1 MFVDISLLFIICWQ
15 FELMNETWEMNPAI
29 LMQTLQTA
37 LKNSAADKFQK
48 TAKKHVRDKEL
59 LLQLKSVK
67 KNSTR

>member
-1 MFVDISLLFIICWQ
+1 MA
-15 FELMNETWEMNPAI
+15 ETWEMNPEI

-48 TAKKHVRDKEL
+48 TTKKHVTDNNL

>member
-1 MFVDISLLFIICWQ
+1 MKP
-15 FELMNETWEMNPAI
+15 EI

-37 LKNSAADKFQK
+37 LKNTAADKFQK
-48 TAKKHVRDKEL
+48 TTKKRITDKEL

>member
-1 MFVDISLLFIICWQ
+1 MT
-15 FELMNETWEMNPAI
+15 ETWEINPEI

-37 LKNSAADKFQK
+37 LKNTTADKFQK
-48 TAKKHVRDKEL
+48 TTKKHVTDKEL

>member
-1 MFVDISLLFIICWQ
+1 
-15 FELMNETWEMNPAI
+15 MNPEI
-29 LMQTLQTA
+29 LMQTMQTA

-48 TAKKHVRDKEL
+48 TAKKHVTANEL

>member
-1 MFVDISLLFIICWQ
+1 
-15 FELMNETWEMNPAI
+15 MNETWEMNPEI
-29 LMQTLQTA
+29 LMQTMQTA

-48 TAKKHVRDKEL
+48 TAKKHVTANEL

>member
-1 MFVDISLLFIICWQ
+1 MT
-15 FELMNETWEMNPAI
+15 ETWEMNPEI

-37 LKNSAADKFQK
+37 LKNTAADKFQK
-48 TAKKHVRDKEL
+48 TPKKHVTDNEL